1 MNAAFGSHQISE
13 AGDDGFSA
21 FGRHH
26 AASASEEKR
35 CFEFGFERRDL
46 TVESRLR
53 HAEFFGCERKG
64 SAFNGGEEVLNFFQI
79 HRTSAREGRGY
90 L

>member
-1 MNAAFGSHQISE
+1 MSEPLIVHSGNFLVNAAFGSHQISE

-35 CFEFGFERRDL
+35 CLSSVSSDE
-46 TVESRLR
+46 
-53 HAEFFGCERKG
+53 
-64 SAFNGGEEVLNFFQI
+64 I
-79 HRTSAREGRGY
+79 
-90 L
+90 